1 MEASIA
7 RTRCVAAVIG
17 SSPAIIEVLRCNTNR
32 KFALSPAEINGNGS
46 NEEIRWQNSCEVVA
60 SAD

>member
-1 MEASIA
+1 
-7 RTRCVAAVIG
+7 VIG